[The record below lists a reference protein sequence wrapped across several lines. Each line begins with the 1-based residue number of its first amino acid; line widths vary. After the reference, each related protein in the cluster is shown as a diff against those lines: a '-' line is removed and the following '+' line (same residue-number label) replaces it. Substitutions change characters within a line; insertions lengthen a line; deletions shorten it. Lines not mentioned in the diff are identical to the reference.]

1 MAFLKA
7 LLAALLVA
15 SVRLRARTSELVGD
29 VEAGQSFHVLQVG
42 GTLPERGIVLAGAV
56 AQRVRKYTVIR
67 TATDRYY
74 SCHHILATR
83 VGNNTYVEFDRPP
96 RHIAAGEN
104 ISVAALPFP
113 RQYGFPLFDP
123 ECDGPSCC
131 SDGCFVYW
139 IGDRMCD
146 PKCNVKNCHFDNG
159 DCN

>member
-1 MAFLKA
+1 MT
-7 LLAALLVA
+7 LLAAVVAVVA
-15 SVRLRARTSELVGD
+15 SIRLRREELTV
-29 VEAGQSFHVLQVG
+29 GQSFHVL
-42 GTLPERGIVLAGAV
+42 
-56 AQRVRKYTVIR
+56 
-67 TATDRYY
+67 
-74 SCHHILATR
+74 ATR
-83 VGNNTYVEFDRPP
+83 FGNNTYVEFDRPP

-159 DCN
+159 DCR